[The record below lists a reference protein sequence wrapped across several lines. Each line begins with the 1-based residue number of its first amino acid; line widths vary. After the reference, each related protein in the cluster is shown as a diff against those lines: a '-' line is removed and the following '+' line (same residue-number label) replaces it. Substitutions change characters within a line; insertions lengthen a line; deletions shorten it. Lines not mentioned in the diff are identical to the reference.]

1 MEAVVIA
8 AEEGAALPVDERP
21 MREVD
26 RADAAEPAARENV
39 PRRPVDDGEDD
50 EFQAEPEFAWLDRT
64 HGGVLVGDVV
74 ILAEPQLVDPLRVVA
89 VGDDWIRKFAT
100 AELDGDDDER
110 DNKERNR

>member
-50 EFQAEPEFAWLDRT
+50 EFQAEPEFARLDRT

-74 ILAEPQLVDPLRVVA
+74 ILAEPQLVDPLRIVTVDDDR
-89 VGDDWIRKFAT
+89 VGKLAAAQF
-100 AELDGDDDER
+100 DGDDDE
-110 DNKERNR
+110 